1 MGRSRSSVSLAAWQ
15 DRDVDDVCDVTGVE
29 AEVSVEIA
37 APSDL
42 VWDLLAD
49 LSLTP
54 VINRETLRTD
64 WLTPSTGWT
73 VGSVFRA
80 TNRIG
85 EREWSVDCHVTVAD
99 RPGELGWTVLDPQN
113 PSSTWWYRLEPRV
126 GGGAQVTQGFRH
138 GPNVSGLRWAV
149 EAEPARGAQ
158 IVAGRIAMLTANME
172 YTLGR
177 VAELATGKSIPPS
190 AQSA

>member
-1 MGRSRSSVSLAAWQ
+1 MGRSRSSVSLGACQ
-15 DRDVDDVCDVTGVE
+15 GGDVDGGCDVTGVD

-37 APSDL
+37 APPDL

-54 VINRETLRTD
+54 VINRETLRTV
-64 WLTPSTGWT
+64 WLTPSTGWA

-113 PSSTWWYRLEPRV
+113 PSSTWWYRLELGV
-126 GGGAQVTQGFRH
+126 GGGTQVTQGFRH
-138 GPNVSGLRWAV
+138 GPNLSGLRRAV
-149 EAEPARGAQ
+149 EAEPARSAE
-158 IVAGRIAMLTANME
+158 IVAGRVAMLTANME

-177 VAELATGKSIPPS
+177 VAELATGESIGPS
-190 AQSA
+190 GQSA